1 MFEEEISPEEL
12 FRQFFGGGMGGMG
25 GGPFGGPFGGM
36 GMCRATAN
44 YEVNANMKSSGGNGF
59 VFNMGGGPGVRVH
72 QFGGNGPRRRPHNH
86 ANQQPASPLAAL
98 QSLLPLLLL
107 FIVPLLSSIFSGSA
121 PNYPSVRFD
130 NPLPPQ
136 TFHHIS
142 AKLKV
147 DYYVNPADVTD
158 YSARNWKD
166 LDNYVESRYIQRLGA
181 DCDWEQAQR
190 QRAFQDAQGFW
201 SRDEV
206 KWERAKSMQMPACK
220 KLEGWGRRPAY

>member
-12 FRQFFGGGMGGMG
+12 FRQFFGGGGMG
-25 GGPFGGPFGGM
+25 GGPFGGPFGGL
-36 GMCRATAN
+36 GMFSIAAQNGCGAN
-44 YEVNANMKSSGGNGF
+44 TDPTGGGNGF

-107 FIVPLLSSIFSGSA
+107 FIVPLLSSLFSGSA

-136 TFHHIS
+136 TLHHIT

-147 DYYVNPADVTD
+147 DYYVNPNDITGYTD
-158 YSARNWKD
+158 RNWQD
-166 LDNYVESRYIQRLGA
+166 LDKHVEGRYVSYLGSE
-181 DCDWEQAQR
+181 CDWEQAQQ
-190 QRAFQDAQGFW
+190 QRAFQNAQGFF

-206 KWERAKSMQMPACK
+206 KWERAKNMQMPACK
-220 KLEGWGRRPAY
+220 KLEGWGRRRAY